1 MAQKARVIQR
11 VIITRFAMSIRQTT
25 TFLLAVAAMAFGTSV
40 TALEPA
46 EGPIM
51 LTVTGA
57 ITQTNAD
64 HAATLDLALLAAM
77 GSVVVETSTIWTDGV
92 QTFEGVELATLLAA
106 LGAEGTV
113 LRAIAHNDYAV
124 DIPVSDA
131 VAGGPVVAYLRNGAP
146 MSMREKGPLWV
157 IYPFDSSPAYQS
169 ELIYSR
175 SIWQLDRIEVQP

>member
-1 MAQKARVIQR
+1 
-11 VIITRFAMSIRQTT
+11 MSIRHSTT
-25 TFLLAVAAMAFGTSV
+25 LLLAAAAIAFGTST

-46 EGPIM
+46 QGPIV

-57 ITQTNAD
+57 ISHTNAD
-64 HAATLDLALLAAM
+64 DAAALDLALLEAM

-92 QTFEGVELATLLAA
+92 QTFEGVELASLLAT

-131 VAGGPVVAYLRNGAP
+131 VAGGPVVAYMRNGAP
-146 MSMREKGPLWV
+146 MSMRDKGPLWI
-157 IYPFDSSPAYQS
+157 IYPFDSSPEYQS

>member
-1 MAQKARVIQR
+1 
-11 VIITRFAMSIRQTT
+11 MSIRQTAT
-25 TFLLAVAAMAFGTSV
+25 SLIAAAIMTLALPAS
-40 TALEPA
+40 ALEPA
-46 EGPIM
+46 EGPVV

-57 ITQTNAD
+57 ITQTNAEG
-64 HAATLDLALLAAM
+64 AAKLDLALLGAM
-77 GSVVVETSTIWTDGV
+77 GSVVIETTTIWTDGV

-131 VAGGPVVAYLRNGAP
+131 VAGGPVVAYLRNGAA
-146 MSMREKGPLWV
+146 MSMRDKGPLWV
-157 IYPFDSSPAYQS
+157 IYPFDSKPEYQS

>member
-1 MAQKARVIQR
+1 
-11 VIITRFAMSIRQTT
+11 MSIRQTAT
-25 TFLLAVAAMAFGTSV
+25 SLIAAAIMTLALPAS
-40 TALEPA
+40 ALEPA
-46 EGPIM
+46 EGPVV

-57 ITQTNAD
+57 ITQTNAEG
-64 HAATLDLALLAAM
+64 AAKLDLALLSAM
-77 GSVVVETSTIWTDGV
+77 GSVVVETTTIWTDGV
-92 QTFEGVELATLLAA
+92 QTFEGVELASLLAA

-131 VAGGPVVAYLRNGAP
+131 VAGGPVVAYLRNGAA
-146 MSMREKGPLWV
+146 MSMRDKGPLWV
-157 IYPFDSSPAYQS
+157 VYPYDTSPEYQS

>member
-1 MAQKARVIQR
+1 
-11 VIITRFAMSIRQTT
+11 MSIRHSTT
-25 TFLLAVAAMAFGTSV
+25 LLLAAAAIAFGTSA

-46 EGPIM
+46 QGPIV

-57 ITQTNAD
+57 ISHTNAD
-64 HAATLDLALLAAM
+64 DAATLDLALLEAM

-92 QTFEGVELATLLAA
+92 QTFEGVELASLLAT

-131 VAGGPVVAYLRNGAP
+131 VAGGPVVAYLRNGAQ
-146 MSMREKGPLWV
+146 MSMRDKGPLWI
-157 IYPFDSSPAYQS
+157 IYPFDSSPEYQS

>member
-1 MAQKARVIQR
+1 
-11 VIITRFAMSIRQTT
+11 MSIRQTAT
-25 TFLLAVAAMAFGTSV
+25 SLIAAAIMTLALPAS
-40 TALEPA
+40 ALEPA
-46 EGPIM
+46 EGPVV

-57 ITQTNAD
+57 ITQTNAEG
-64 HAATLDLALLAAM
+64 AAKLDLALLGAM
-77 GSVVVETSTIWTDGV
+77 GSVVVETTTIWTDGV

-131 VAGGPVVAYLRNGAP
+131 VAGGPVVAYLRNGAA
-146 MSMREKGPLWV
+146 MSMRDKGPLWV
-157 IYPFDSSPAYQS
+157 IYPFDSKPEYQS

>member
-1 MAQKARVIQR
+1 
-11 VIITRFAMSIRQTT
+11 MSFRQIPSRSLSAAAIMT
-25 TFLLAVAAMAFGTSV
+25 LALPAS
-40 TALEPA
+40 ALEPA
-46 EGPIM
+46 EGPVV

-57 ITQTNAD
+57 ITQTNAEG
-64 HAATLDLALLAAM
+64 AAKLDLALLGAM
-77 GSVVVETSTIWTDGV
+77 GSVVVETTTIWTDGV

-131 VAGGPVVAYLRNGAP
+131 VAGGPVVAYLRNGAA
-146 MSMREKGPLWV
+146 MSMRDKGPLWV
-157 IYPFDSSPAYQS
+157 IYPFDSKPEYQS

>member
-1 MAQKARVIQR
+1 
-11 VIITRFAMSIRQTT
+11 MSIRQTAT
-25 TFLLAVAAMAFGTSV
+25 SLIAAAIMTLALPAS
-40 TALEPA
+40 ALEPA
-46 EGPIM
+46 EGPVV

-57 ITQTNAD
+57 ITQTNAEG
-64 HAATLDLALLAAM
+64 AAKLDLALLSAM
-77 GSVVVETSTIWTDGV
+77 GSVVVETTTIWTDGV

-131 VAGGPVVAYLRNGAP
+131 VAGGPVVAYLRNGAA
-146 MSMREKGPLWV
+146 MSMRDKGPLWV
-157 IYPFDSSPAYQS
+157 VYPYDTSPEYQS

>member
-1 MAQKARVIQR
+1 
-11 VIITRFAMSIRQTT
+11 MSIRQTAT
-25 TFLLAVAAMAFGTSV
+25 SLIAAAIMTLALPAS
-40 TALEPA
+40 ALEPA
-46 EGPIM
+46 EGPVV

-57 ITQTNAD
+57 ITQTNAEG
-64 HAATLDLALLAAM
+64 AAKLDLALLSAM
-77 GSVVVETSTIWTDGV
+77 GSVVVETTTIWTDGV

-131 VAGGPVVAYLRNGAP
+131 VAGGPVVAYLRNGAA
-146 MSMREKGPLWV
+146 MSMRDKGPLWV
-157 IYPFDSSPAYQS
+157 IYPYDSTPEYQS

>member
-1 MAQKARVIQR
+1 
-11 VIITRFAMSIRQTT
+11 MSIRQTAT
-25 TFLLAVAAMAFGTSV
+25 SLIAAAIMTLALPAS
-40 TALEPA
+40 ALEPA
-46 EGPIM
+46 EGPVV

-57 ITQTNAD
+57 ITQTNAEG
-64 HAATLDLALLAAM
+64 AAKLDLALLGAM
-77 GSVVVETSTIWTDGV
+77 GSVVVETTTIWTDGV

-131 VAGGPVVAYLRNGAP
+131 VAGGPVVAYLRNGAA
-146 MSMREKGPLWV
+146 MSMRDKGPLWV
-157 IYPFDSSPAYQS
+157 IYPFDSSPEYQS